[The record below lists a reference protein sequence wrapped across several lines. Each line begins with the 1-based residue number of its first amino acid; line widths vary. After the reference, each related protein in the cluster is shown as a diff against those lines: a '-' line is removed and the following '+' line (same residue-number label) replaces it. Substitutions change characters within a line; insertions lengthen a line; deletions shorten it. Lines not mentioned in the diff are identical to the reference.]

1 MAWTTPKTW
10 VTQDPLNAT
19 VMNTHLR
26 DNLNALRAQTED
38 VQPKVTQMYPIFTGA
53 LVHRAVHSMTTQR
66 SYSSA
71 ALAQVHSSLSLTF
84 TALSDEVLFS
94 VQFAV
99 DLDAGQQYNFGIW
112 KDSAS
117 YSLALDGGGTTAVV
131 ASYKGHSG
139 ASVDAVWVNYAAP
152 VSVSRGQS
160 VTLYPTWGGTGTL
173 QTSPT
178 SHSSAPMILIAQEIG
193 AFA

>member
-10 VTQDPLNAT
+10 VTQDPLNAN

-38 VQPKVTQMYPIFTGA
+38 AQPKVTQMYPIFTGA
-53 LVHRAVHSMTTQR
+53 KVHRAIYSMATQR
-66 SYSSA
+66 ERTGTS
-71 ALAQVHSSLSLTF
+71 LAKIDESLSLTF

-99 DLDAGQQYNFGIW
+99 DLDAGQQYSFGVW
-112 KDSAS
+112 KGNGA
-117 YSLALDGGGTTAVV
+117 YSLALDGGGTTSVF
-131 ASYKGHSG
+131 ASCKGHDNI
-139 ASVDAVWVNYAAP
+139 DAVWVHYSAL

-173 QTSPT
+173 QTPPT
-178 SHSSAPMILIAQEIG
+178 THSTAPMILMAQEVG